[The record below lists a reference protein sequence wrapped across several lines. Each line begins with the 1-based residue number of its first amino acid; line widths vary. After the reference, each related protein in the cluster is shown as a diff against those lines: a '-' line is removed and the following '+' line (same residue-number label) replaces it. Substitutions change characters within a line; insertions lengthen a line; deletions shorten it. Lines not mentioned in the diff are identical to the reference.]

1 MRQRILAI
9 LFLFMLLPVS
19 YSFAGV
25 LSSWGEGSYRYGQL
39 NVPPGSDYIAVAT
52 DFAAYH
58 CLALKSDGSV
68 AAWGQNEYGNALWN
82 LPQPNPDSN
91 PH

>member
-58 CLALKSDGSV
+58 CLALKSDGSRV
-68 AAWGQNEYGNALWN
+68 YAWGDNYSGQLGDND
-82 LPQPNPDSN
+82 PRIR
-91 PH
+91 